1 MTGIPSVLLAVA
13 SELATS
19 AKSSLPELNDGEEVR
34 REWLEDGIFYRETT
48 LNGDVFRYLY
58 DFRQRKSRRMAV
70 TK

>member
-13 SELATS
+13 NELAAS
-19 AKSSLPELNDGEEVR
+19 AKSSLPELNDGEEVQ
-34 REWLEDGIFYRETT
+34 REWLEDGVFYRETM

>member
-13 SELATS
+13 NELATS

-48 LNGDVFRYLY
+48 LNGNIFRYLY